1 MNVGVTNQFWR
12 WIAKLSLIFWTICVL
27 YPLIWTLFGAL
38 KDNPQF
44 LLKKPWSLPVW
55 PFIWRNFSYV
65 WTNFNFGT
73 YFYNSIVVTIVS
85 TFLGI
90 ILSATTAYII
100 ARYTFRGANLIYI
113 SYLFYMMI
121 PPFLG
126 VIPLFFLMD
135 SLHMTNS
142 LLGLIVLYT
151 ITAVPFG
158 VFVLVGFFR
167 TLPTELSESAEIDG
181 ATHYGIFY
189 KIMLPLAKPGLY
201 SVAIITVLNI
211 WNEYIFALIITNDPS
226 KYTIPVGIA
235 VLQAEMQ
242 YRTEWGPLFA
252 ALLISLVPVMIMY
265 TIFQR
270 QIMGGITAG
279 ALKG

>member
-1 MNVGVTNQFWR
+1 MNEGVTNQFWR
-12 WIAKLSLIFWTICVL
+12 WFAKLSLIFWTVCVL

-44 LLKKPWSLPVW
+44 LLKKPWSLPIW

>member
-1 MNVGVTNQFWR
+1 MNEGMTNPFWR
-12 WIAKLSLIFWTICVL
+12 WFAKLSLIFWTICVL

-44 LLKKPWSLPVW
+44 LLKKPWSLPIW
-55 PFIWRNFSYV
+55 PFVWGNFSYV

-85 TFLGI
+85 TFFGI
-90 ILSATTAYII
+90 MLSATTAYII
-100 ARYTFRGANLIYI
+100 ARYTFRGAKLIYI

-135 SLHMTNS
+135 SLNMTNS
-142 LLGLIVLYT
+142 ILGLIVLYT